1 MEGMAELNRDTDGFI
16 QLAGRKCSF
25 SHTFFLDVSHPFW
38 LRLPCCRGHTQEKLN
53 QRGTRGR
60 DRWVGQESWEMGRME
75 RDGEDETRQGRTL
88 PQQGVRRRVNR
99 VMPSTPKPLP
109 ISSHYYFIPPSLC
122 TSHPHFAFF
131 WFLCCAPFRHIF
143 SEANQA
149 RHRRN

>member
-1 MEGMAELNRDTDGFI
+1 MALYNWLEESVPSLTR
-16 QLAGRKCSF
+16 
-25 SHTFFLDVSHPFW
+25 FFLDVSHPFW

-53 QRGTRGR
+53 QRGTRGW

-99 VMPSTPKPLP
+99 VMPSTPEPLP

-131 WFLCCAPFRHIF
+131 WFLCCAPFRYIF